1 MLGRKI
7 FQTIPDKAQFSQ
19 TGQSLLSR
27 DLYHMTLNYFLLK
40 NHMKKRPYEDCM
52 HQEIGLEKMH
62 TALLE
67 KHTDQCLFAPSEK
80 IQKQQ
85 SYNKML
91 ID

>member
-1 MLGRKI
+1 
-7 FQTIPDKAQFSQ
+7 
-19 TGQSLLSR
+19 
-27 DLYHMTLNYFLLK
+27 
-40 NHMKKRPYEDCM
+40 MKKRPYEDCM